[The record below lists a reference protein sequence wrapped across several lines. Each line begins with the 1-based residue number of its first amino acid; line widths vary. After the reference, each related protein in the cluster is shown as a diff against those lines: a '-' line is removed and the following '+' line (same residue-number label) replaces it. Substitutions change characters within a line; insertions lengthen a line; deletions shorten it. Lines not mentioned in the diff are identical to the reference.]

1 MGKECKYHAHFMI
14 TLIFETGRHG
24 CFELNAIFRI
34 AAQFFFST
42 CVLKMWFEL
51 SRVKFY
57 RNDLKGNK
65 DYSWRKVRVTEG
77 KSAVNV

>member
-14 TLIFETGRHG
+14 TLIFETGIHG
-24 CFELNAIFRI
+24 CFELNAIFRT

-42 CVLKMWFEL
+42 CRVLKMWFEL
-51 SRVKFY
+51 SRVKLY

-65 DYSWRKVRVTEG
+65 NYS
-77 KSAVNV
+77 